1 MSRWALLAC
10 VGWACLNPQP
20 DTDPLDTGGAG
31 ASSNGVSPDQTAMS
45 GVGGGAGGSSS
56 SSAGAGGGASTGA
69 GGGAGSGGSAG
80 SGGLE
85 QPDGGVPR
93 AADAGVEV
101 GDAAP

>member
-10 VGWACLNPQP
+10 AGWACLNPQP

-31 ASSNGVSPDQTAMS
+31 APSNAANPDQTAMS

-56 SSAGAGGGASTGA
+56 SSAGSGGSANTGTGGGG
-69 GGGAGSGGSAG
+69 GSGGSAG
-80 SGGLE
+80 TGGGMD
-85 QPDGGVPR
+85 QPDGGVPG
-93 AADAGVEV
+93 DAGAEV